1 MSPNT
6 PQEADVA
13 APAGDKAVKSILIY
27 MAMAAEAAPLV
38 NSLDLQ
44 LKEHDSFPA
53 GSPWQLHSGSH
64 AGVSI
69 HLVTPGKD
77 RALGVDNVGTVPA
90 AVAVYAAAASL
101 HPDLIIN
108 AGTAGGF
115 KAKGAAIGDVYVASH
130 FANHDRRIP
139 LPGFDEYGIGLIESP
154 HASRVASAL
163 GFKVGRVSSGNSLD
177 MSAEDEKL
185 IAKNDA
191 TVKDM
196 EDEKLIAKNDAT
208 VKDMEIIH
216 PYAVYPPPY
225 SSPPFYPSINSQAA
239 AVAWVAAL
247 LSLPLLSVKAV
258 TDIVDGD
265 RPTTEEFL
273 ENLHTAAD
281 ALQHAVPKV
290 VALVEGKRLV
300 EL

>member
-6 PQEADVA
+6 PQEAEVA

-44 LKEHDSFPA
+44 LKEHNSFPA

-64 AGVSI
+64 GGVSI

-115 KAKGAAIGDVYVASH
+115 KAKGAAIGDVYLASH

-196 EDEKLIAKNDAT
+196 E
-208 VKDMEIIH
+208 
-216 PYAVYPPPY
+216 
-225 SSPPFYPSINSQAA
+225 AA

-281 ALQHAVPKV
+281 ALQHAVPKL
-290 VALVEGKRLV
+290 VALVEGKMLV

>member
-27 MAMAAEAAPLV
+27 MAMAPEAAPLV

-53 GSPWQLHSGSH
+53 GSPWQLYSGAH
-64 AGVSI
+64 GGVSI
-69 HLVTPGKD
+69 HLVTSGKD
-77 RALGVDNVGTVPA
+77 KALGVDNVGTVPA
-90 AVAVYAAAASL
+90 AVAVYAAATSL

-115 KAKGAAIGDVYVASH
+115 KAKGAAIGDVYLASH

-139 LPGFDEYGIGLIESP
+139 LPGFVEYGIGLIECP

-177 MSAEDEKL
+177 MSAEDAKL

-191 TVKDM
+191 SIKDM
-196 EDEKLIAKNDAT
+196 E
-208 VKDMEIIH
+208 
-216 PYAVYPPPY
+216 
-225 SSPPFYPSINSQAA
+225 AA
-239 AVAWVAAL
+239 ALAWVAAL
-247 LSLPLLSVKAV
+247 LSLPLLSVKSV

-265 RPTTEEFL
+265 RPTPEEFM
-273 ENLHTAAD
+273 ENLHAAGD
-281 ALQHAVPKV
+281 ALQHAVPKL

-300 EL
+300 DL